1 MVRKHPKRS
10 LLVLLSVVLG
20 VSALYLLVG
29 SHPEDPKLLRYIL
42 SRRLPTLAVMLT
54 ASLAVGSC
62 SIIFQTVAN
71 NRIVTPSLLGMGS
84 MYTLIHTAVV
94 FVLGAAHPLVTDANL
109 SFLIDLALMALAA
122 STVYSHVFRIT
133 GSNLLYILLIGTVLS
148 SLFGS
153 IQSSMIRIMDPGDY
167 DTLLTALVADFTNVN
182 TEVMVISLI
191 LQAALAFWLRKD
203 LRLLD
208 VIALGKDQAVNL
220 GVDYNKTVRR
230 LLLGVALCISVA
242 TAMVGPLSFLGLIVA
257 NLSRQITKTY
267 RHSCL
272 IPGAALIAMAAV
284 ITGQIISQ
292 HIFHYTVPIS
302 TLVTIG
308 GGIYFL
314 YLLLFKK
321 GGI

>member
-42 SRRLPTLAVMLT
+42 SRRLPTLAVMLI

-94 FVLGAAHPLVTDANL
+94 FVLGTAHPLVTDANL

-191 LQAALAFWLRKD
+191 LLAALAFWLRKD

-267 RHSCL
+267 RHSFL